1 LARRILL
8 ADDSVTAQNMGRRIL
23 SDAGYEVVTVNNG
36 SAALKKIQEQKPD
49 LIVLDVYMPGYG
61 GLEVCQRIKEA
72 RETTRIPVLLTVGK
86 LEPFKPDE
94 AKRVRADAY
103 IVKPFEASELLTAL
117 TKLEDKIVPQAQTPK
132 SGRFAEALAAIE
144 SSDDRFGDR
153 ETGWKERLIIPT
165 PSGRL
170 EEPVPGTTK
179 PLAAAAA
186 PVSEIEREQ
195 DFRPA
200 ESKPSETSVPAGL
213 PADITAEEVA
223 ALSAA
228 AAALAARTPGATAE
242 TVTEAAGPRP
252 EAIGE
257 SSAAEEKLPEATAA
271 SDVSVLGTVTTEI
284 SEKTAALNP
293 GTDLTL
299 TVATDQSSKEFSRTE
314 AVAISSGHDQKEPR
328 PVNGEAN
335 WNKDAE
341 VLAALASL
349 APVESQAADFAPNVA
364 GIVNQAVEKAQ
375 VPEPVATASSKFG
388 PRWIAEAVALTAEDS
403 SLVLEQELEKVLAAV
418 AVLEAAKSE
427 PARAE
432 NQMSEASTAAVPE
445 AEPISFAVSSEA
457 AADEPQAPIAE
468 AAYAA
473 AAGSASPVECP
484 RAEPLVSS
492 ASASLGITPA
502 YPGQVESQDAELAA
516 AWQHW
521 KEIRE
526 TVVAS
531 EAGVEPERT
540 ATPELKT
547 EPAAPLQPELSKTD
561 PGIAEESEAE
571 STAGEEEEEPAAIAS
586 IVDSMLAELRP
597 KLVEEITRKM
607 NSAKKAKIKKHKS

>member
-1 LARRILL
+1 
-8 ADDSVTAQNMGRRIL
+8 MGRRIL
-23 SDAGYEVVTVNNG
+23 TDAGYEVVTVNNG

-103 IVKPFEASELLTAL
+103 IIKPFEASELLTAL

-132 SGRFAEALAAIE
+132 SGRFAKALAAIE
-144 SSDDRFGDR
+144 SSDDRFGDS

-170 EEPVPGTTK
+170 EEPVGLTTE
-179 PLAAAAA
+179 PLAAVTA
-186 PVSEIEREQ
+186 PVSQIEEEQ

-223 ALSAA
+223 ALNAA
-228 AAALAARTPGATAE
+228 ATALAGRIPGATAE
-242 TVTEAAGPRP
+242 PSTVTEAAGPRP
-252 EAIGE
+252 EATGE
-257 SSAAEEKLPEATAA
+257 SSAAEENVPEATAA
-271 SDVSVLGTVTTEI
+271 SDASALGALTTKI
-284 SEKTAALNP
+284 SEKPAAINP
-293 GTDLTL
+293 GRDSTESVL
-299 TVATDQSSKEFSRTE
+299 TDQSSREFSPTE
-314 AVAISSGHDQKEPR
+314 AVAVSSGQDQNESR
-328 PVNGEAN
+328 PVNGDAN

-341 VLAALASL
+341 LLAALASL
-349 APVESQAADFAPNVA
+349 APVEAQAADLATNVPS
-364 GIVNQAVEKAQ
+364 IVNQVVELAQ
-375 VPEPVATASSKFG
+375 APVPTASSKAG
-388 PRWIAEAVALTAEDS
+388 PHWIAEAIALTAEDS
-403 SLVLEQELEKVLAAV
+403 SLVLEQEMEKVVAAV
-418 AVLEAAKSE
+418 ALVEARKSSE

-432 NQMSEASTAAVPE
+432 SQASEASAAAVSE
-445 AEPISFAVSSEA
+445 AEPISFAVSSQA
-457 AADEPQAPIAE
+457 AAGEPPAPPAE

-473 AAGSASPVECP
+473 AAGSASPIERP

-492 ASASLGITPA
+492 ASASPGITPA
-502 YPGQVESQDAELAA
+502 DPGQVESQDAELAA
-516 AWQHW
+516 AWQNW
-521 KEIRE
+521 KQIRE
-526 TVVAS
+526 TAVAS
-531 EAGVEPERT
+531 QAGVEPERT

-547 EPAAPLQPELSKTD
+547 EPAAPLEPELRKTD
-561 PGIAEESEAE
+561 PDEVTGEDSEAE
-571 STAGEEEEEPAAIAS
+571 SAAGEEAEEPAAIAS

-607 NSAKKAKIKKHKS
+607 NSAKKAKVKKNKS